1 MSNHYSA
8 ANLKFP
14 GDDARLD
21 STDLWVFPATDPGKT
36 VIVIDV
42 NPFATG
48 MSAMP
53 PFLMRSDFHPDGVYP
68 INVDR
73 DGDALAEA
81 AFTFT
86 FSERTDGKQTGTLLY
101 AIGRRG
107 PPARAGRRRSSRT
120 PRSHSTTPRH
130 GRHGRPD
137 PAVHRR
143 PQRPVLRRRRRLF
156 PGFQWTGQDAFA
168 GKNILFIVMEVP
180 HDMLSADPV
189 IGLWAS
195 VSQRQ
200 RDGSL
205 VQVDRGGHPTI
216 NPFINPNNVKNTY
229 NLGQPVDDVAN
240 YLAPW
245 SQFLQDK
252 GGYSAEAA
260 EQAARIVLPDILR
273 YDRSKPVGYPNGRA
287 MTDDIFSLRFAWMS
301 DGKIPP
307 QGLKPHDDL
316 LAAFPYLGPPNVYP
330 VWPAGEGGATVR
342 SIKGSSG
349 LNSVLNLTL
358 N

>member
-1 MSNHYSA
+1 MPVVIANASDDPGRRQGLHGREAPPGTRVWEKEQEDHRPGGHMSNHYSA

-21 STDLWVFPATDPGKT
+21 FTDLWVFPAADPGKT
-36 VIVIDV
+36 VVIIDV

-53 PFLMRSDFHPDGVYP
+53 PFLMRSDFHPDGVYR

-86 FSERTDGKQTGTLLY
+86 FSERTGGRQTGTLFY
-101 AIGRRG
+101 ATGAEARQPEPGGDVLIEDTPVAFDDAGAASVTAG
-107 PPARAGRRRSSRT
+107 P
-120 PRSHSTTPRH
+120 
-130 GRHGRPD
+130 
-137 PAVHRR
+137 V
-143 PQRPVLRRRRRLF
+143 RLF
-156 PGFQWTGQDAFA
+156 IGVRSDPFFADADGSFHGFNWTGQDAFA
-168 GKNILFIVMEVP
+168 DKNVLSIVVEVP
-180 HDMLSADPV
+180 HDMLGPEPL

-229 NLGQPVDDVAN
+229 NLGQPVDDVAK
-240 YLAPW
+240 YLA
-245 SQFLQDK
+245 
-252 GGYSAEAA
+252 
-260 EQAARIVLPDILR
+260 V
-273 YDRSKPVGYPNGRA
+273 PNSPTWVRPTSTRFSGRA
-287 MTDDIFSLRFAWMS
+287 
-301 DGKIPP
+301 
-307 QGLKPHDDL
+307 
-316 LAAFPYLGPPNVYP
+316 
-330 VWPAGEGGATVR
+330 EGGATVR
-342 SIKGSSG
+342 STKDSR
-349 LNSVLNLTL
+349 VLIRS
-358 N
+358 

>member
-21 STDLWVFPATDPGKT
+21 FTDLWVFPATDPGKT

-53 PFLMRSDFHPDGVYP
+53 PFLMRSDFHPDGVYR

-86 FSERTDGKQTGTLLY
+86 FSERTVGRQTGTLFY
-101 AIGRRG
+101 AIGAEARQPEPGGDVLIENTPVAFDDASAKAVMAG
-107 PPARAGRRRSSRT
+107 PI
-120 PRSHSTTPRH
+120 
-130 GRHGRPD
+130 
-137 PAVHRR
+137 
-143 PQRPVLRRRRRLF
+143 RLF
-156 PGFQWTGQDAFA
+156 IGVRSDPFFADADGSFHGFQWTGTDAFA
-168 GKNILFIVMEVP
+168 GKNVLSIVMEVP
-180 HDMLSADPV
+180 HDMLSADPT

-260 EQAARIVLPDILR
+260 ERAARIVLPDILR

-287 MTDDIFSLRFAWMS
+287 MTDDTFSLRFAWMS

-307 QGLKPHDDL
+307 QGLKPHSDL
-316 LAAFPYLGPPNVYP
+316 LAEFPYLGPPNVYP
-330 VWPAGEGGATVR
+330 V
-342 SIKGSSG
+342 
-349 LNSVLNLTL
+349 
-358 N
+358 

>member
-21 STDLWVFPATDPGKT
+21 STDPWVFQATDPVKT
-36 VIVIDV
+36 VVIIDV

-53 PFLMRSDFHPDGVYP
+53 PFLMRSDFHPDGVYR
-68 INVDR
+68 INADR

-86 FSERTDGKQTGTLLY
+86 FSERVDGGQTGTLFY
-101 AIGRRG
+101 ATGAEARQPEPGGDVLIEDTPVAFDDASAASVMAG
-107 PPARAGRRRSSRT
+107 P
-120 PRSHSTTPRH
+120 
-130 GRHGRPD
+130 
-137 PAVHRR
+137 V
-143 PQRPVLRRRRRLF
+143 RLF
-156 PGFQWTGQDAFA
+156 IGVRSDPFFADADGSFHGFNWTCQDAFA
-168 GKNILFIVMEVP
+168 DKNVLSIVMEVP
-180 HDMLSADPV
+180 HDMLGADPL

-216 NPFINPNNVKNTY
+216 NPFINPNNIKNTY
-229 NLGQPVDDVAN
+229 NLGQPVDDVAK
-240 YLAPW
+240 YLAAW
-245 SQFLQDK
+245 SAFLQDK
-252 GGYSAEAA
+252 GGYSPEAA
-260 EQAARIVLPDILR
+260 EKAARIVLPDILR
-273 YDRSKPVGYPNGRA
+273 YDRGKPAAYPNGRA
-287 MTDDIFSLRFAWMS
+287 LTDDTFSLRFAWMS

-307 QGLKPHDDL
+307 QGLKPHADL
-316 LAAFPYLGPPNVYP
+316 LTEFPYLGPPNVYP
-330 VWPAGEGGATVR
+330 V
-342 SIKGSSG
+342 
-349 LNSVLNLTL
+349 
-358 N
+358 